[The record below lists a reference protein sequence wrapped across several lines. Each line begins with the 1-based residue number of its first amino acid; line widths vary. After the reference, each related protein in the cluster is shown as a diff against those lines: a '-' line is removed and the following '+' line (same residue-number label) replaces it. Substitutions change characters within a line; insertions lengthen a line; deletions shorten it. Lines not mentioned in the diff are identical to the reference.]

1 MFGCVARQV
10 GRLSR
15 LRELHLNGNQLVA
28 LPDTIAGLVAL
39 EKLSVANNRL
49 ATLPPQI
56 AGLSRLEELN
66 LNGNPLVQ
74 GLPPEVGA
82 CSALEVMDLSACQLT
97 ALPDD
102 FTLLTR
108 LMELNLASNRL
119 SQLPQTVG
127 RMTRLVRLDLSDNRL
142 SDLPLSTGHLTGL
155 QTLMIQGNPIRNPR
169 LLEKFSIGSDHLVDF
184 LERRMM
190 GTSTHLSITRHM
202 PLSNGGPHLTRSFF
216 SDLFALAAT
225 SLSARITPPRV
236 LGRQSQ
242 RGSAGS
248 RGSTDQNHSAGT
260 CCVLFVSV

>member
-1 MFGCVARQV
+1 
-10 GRLSR
+10 
-15 LRELHLNGNQLVA
+15 
-28 LPDTIAGLVAL
+28 
-39 EKLSVANNRL
+39 
-49 ATLPPQI
+49 
-56 AGLSRLEELN
+56 
-66 LNGNPLVQ
+66 
-74 GLPPEVGA
+74 
-82 CSALEVMDLSACQLT
+82 MDLSACQLT

-190 GTSTHLSITRHM
+190 GTSTHLSITHLV
-202 PLSNGGPHLTRSFF
+202 PQPNGGRF
-216 SDLFALAAT
+216 SASPDLFLLSLCPRGNLVVGTDHTAKSTWPTIPAWICRDSRLYGPKPQCRYLLHGLCECLAPT
-225 SLSARITPPRV
+225 LIQDDGHLHT
-236 LGRQSQ
+236 
-242 RGSAGS
+242 
-248 RGSTDQNHSAGT
+248 GSTAIQRRRE
-260 CCVLFVSV
+260 CWL